1 MPEIT
6 QYSAIAIIV
15 MFLIKEMFSF
25 LKAKKNGNGK
35 QDSKQ
40 DVKLAVIEEKVREIE
55 ENHLP
60 HINKRLENIE
70 NKIDKIYQIIKK

>member
-1 MPEIT
+1 MK
-6 QYSAIAIIV
+6 SR
-15 MFLIKEMFSF
+15 
-25 LKAKKNGNGK
+25 KNGNGK

>member
-25 LKAKKNGNGK
+25 MKSRKNGNGK